1 MGSIENVV
9 HTHTTHYGARGD
21 QLWQS

>member
-9 HTHTTHYGARGD
+9 HTHTTYHGARGD
-21 QLWQS
+21 QLWQN